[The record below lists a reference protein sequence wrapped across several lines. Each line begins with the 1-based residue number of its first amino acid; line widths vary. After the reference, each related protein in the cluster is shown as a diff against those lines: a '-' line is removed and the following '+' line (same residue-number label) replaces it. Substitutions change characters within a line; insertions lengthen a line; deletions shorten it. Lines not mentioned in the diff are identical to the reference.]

1 MVQDGAGW
9 CSTTETETQKSQ
21 EARLSAVNL
30 PKELRPLSPI
40 PGSFGLS
47 WTSIFQIHLSI
58 LWHSLAICCN
68 KQSWAVSVHLTTVQ
82 AFEKTPQHNAST
94 IHSSGPGTGH
104 QVLQS
109 LSKSVRVTVS
119 SKLLKLRN
127 ALHARDYETL
137 NA

>member
-47 WTSIFQIHLSI
+47 WTSIFHIYLS
-58 LWHSLAICCN
+58 SLRLSTATVVG
-68 KQSWAVSVHLTTVQ
+68 SVSAVL
-82 AFEKTPQHNAST
+82 AAKW
-94 IHSSGPGTGH
+94 
-104 QVLQS
+104 
-109 LSKSVRVTVS
+109 
-119 SKLLKLRN
+119 
-127 ALHARDYETL
+127 
-137 NA
+137 